1 LVRWANRDLDRVS
14 DAARVWRTFHTSAP
28 SELVVQ
34 DERTVMCASL
44 SGDDAAMANDSG
56 SLEACVFPP
65 RSSTRHCVWSI
76 TTPVM
81 VSSPARIA
89 SSAL

>member
-1 LVRWANRDLDRVS
+1 MS
-14 DAARVWRTFHTSAP
+14 GAARPVRVWRTFHTSAP

-34 DERTVMCASL
+34 HERTVTCASL

-65 RSSTRHCVWSI
+65 RSSTRHCLWSI
-76 TTPVM
+76 TTPVIA
-81 VSSPARIA
+81 SSPARITA
-89 SSAL
+89 GQLYFSFS